1 MADPAD
7 YFCRSRRHYGGV
19 GFCLVLRR
27 QLGGSHCDLARSWFA
42 LFVVVSLVA
51 MALVRPMARKWVQP
65 KLVKTNADR
74 ILGQEAVV
82 LEEIDNLRGIGQVKV
97 GGAIWTA
104 RSTQDEPIPKGTL
117 VRVERIEGVKAI
129 VSLAGP
135 TEKEEAAT
143 TP

>member
-7 YFCRSRRHYGGV
+7 YFCRSRRHYGGF

-27 QLGGSHCDLARSWFA
+27 QLGGSGLPVQIA

>member
-1 MADPAD
+1 MP
-7 YFCRSRRHYGGV
+7 V
-19 GFCLVLRR
+19 
-27 QLGGSHCDLARSWFA
+27 QIA
-42 LFVVVSLVA
+42 LFVIVSLVA

-65 KLVKTNADR
+65 KMVKTNADR